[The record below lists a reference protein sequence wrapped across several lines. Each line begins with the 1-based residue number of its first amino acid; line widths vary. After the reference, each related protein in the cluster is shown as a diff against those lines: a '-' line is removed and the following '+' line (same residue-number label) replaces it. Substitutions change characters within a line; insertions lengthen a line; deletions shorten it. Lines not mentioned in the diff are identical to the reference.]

1 MTFELSVRD
10 PQHMPP
16 RCCTTEHIPLK
27 YVERLFDTKFKVL
40 WNKKYQE
47 YTAKNRTYCPTR
59 GCGEWIKPSH
69 IRMDPTVGRKYGKC
83 PRCRVKVCVKCNNR
97 WHLRKECPKDEDEEA
112 HAFAEMA
119 KESGWQKCYNC
130 KAMVE
135 LKEGCNHMTCRCT
148 AQFCMLC
155 GARWKTCECPWFNY
169 QHLDDEDRL
178 QNMRVPEPYVVVE
191 RDRPDAA
198 VPPPPRPLQ
207 NAARPDQ
214 YAVPAP
220 RLNHPVYA
228 AAQDDRPATAR
239 TARTFYAPDRDRDLD
254 REREREREDEMLARR
269 LQSEFLADMATAN
282 PTTGGP
288 QQQRA
293 GSIRGGSL
301 SRSGAGGGSHRRH
314 HHRHRTAPVVVPPS
328 RYDSPELEIEVMGV
342 GNAAGHHMNDFGM
355 PGAAA
360 VAAAAGGRHGQRQ
373 AAAAP
378 APTAVPRRSNTT
390 RSSTTARNGHH
401 HHAAR
406 REQQQPESDRRYA
419 TTTTTAAAAAAEQ
432 PYTVTTIA
440 GGNTH
445 QYQYQYARQ
454 QQQQQRQRQ
463 RQAAAAVEASVMAGL
478 GDPARSGMGRVGM
491 WLNYVENDPAEVEGR
506 AQRSSAAVAA
516 Y

>member
-1 MTFELSVRD
+1 
-10 PQHMPP
+10 MPP

-178 QNMRVPEPYVVVE
+178 QNMRVPEPYIVVE

-198 VPPPPRPLQ
+198 VVPPPPRPLQ

-228 AAQDDRPATAR
+228 AAQEDRPATAR
-239 TARTFYAPDRDRDLD
+239 TARTFYAPDRDLE

-269 LQSEFLADMATAN
+269 LQSEFLADMAAAN
-282 PTTGGP
+282 PNNATTNTGGGP
-288 QQQRA
+288 QQRA
-293 GSIRGGSL
+293 GSIR
-301 SRSGAGGGSHRRH
+301 GGSHRRH

-360 VAAAAGGRHGQRQ
+360 VAAAAAAGRRHGQQQ

-378 APTAVPRRSNTT
+378 PPPRTGTAVRRSNTT
-390 RSSTTARNGHH
+390 RSSTRNGHH
-401 HHAAR
+401 HAR
-406 REQQQPESDRRYA
+406 REQAEPDRRYA
-419 TTTTTAAAAAAEQ
+419 TATAAE
-432 PYTVTTIA
+432 PYTVTTMTG
-440 GGNTH
+440 GGNNMTTH

-454 QQQQQRQRQ
+454 QQQQQRQQQ
-463 RQAAAAVEASVMAGL
+463 RQAAAVEASVMAGL